1 MLRTRYLAA
10 AIAAAMVL
18 VTSTAQASEP
28 SPFDNVVVFGDSLS
42 DTGQFFSTSLNDYTK
57 FTTNPGE
64 VAVQLVAGTYGF
76 DLQPSRVN
84 GSDYAFGGSGVITD
98 DDGADPSIPT
108 ITQQVTDYL
117 GSSTHADPHSLY
129 MVWGGANDIFYHS
142 TQYGIGT
149 LFPGAGETLAQATTN
164 INAAA
169 TQEVALINQLKQAG
183 ANYIVVFNLPDIG
196 ATPSANANEA
206 FVPGIKNFLT
216 QVSQSY
222 NQILNA
228 GLGSHTLAVNTYA
241 LFGQIVADPAKYGF
255 TNINTPAC
263 TTSSSHDCDGSTL
276 VAPGADQTY
285 LFADGVHP
293 TTAAHAMLAQVVLSE
308 LAAPRQIS
316 LLGEAPLAATT
327 VQSGVLRDEMLK
339 DQDGATRRTFVNLD
353 YSQQRFDGSVN
364 APQTQSNNLNFTA
377 GVDTPF
383 NPNLSGGLALGVARN
398 NAGTSGGGGYQLKDY
413 SALGYLTWHL
423 GGGYLGGYAS
433 YGHSNFND
441 INRSFDVGAARIT
454 EGGET
459 DGNHRGVGLTG
470 GWLFDVSTLKT
481 GPFATVEWQD
491 INVGGYHEY
500 GDDATAMWFGDQRR
514 EALVSTLGWR
524 LQGKWQVS
532 NLAMAPYLELAWNH
546 DSKAD
551 AHEVSTGLNT
561 MNGSFA
567 LTGFVP
573 DKTWGTASIGLTA
586 QLTPNVS
593 SWIGYSGRFHDDNQ
607 KLNNYNMGF
616 KIAF

>member
-42 DTGQFFSTSLNDYTK
+42 DNGNFSSKLFPNGPTAR

-64 VAVQLVAGTYGF
+64 VAVELVAQHYGF
-76 DLQPSRVN
+76 TLAPSTS
-84 GSDYAFGGSGVITD
+84 GGTDYAWGGALAGTDTSEFGIPIPSTQHQL
-98 DDGADPSIPT
+98 DGYFAAT
-108 ITQQVTDYL
+108 
-117 GSSTHADPHSLY
+117 GGRADPHALY
-129 MVWGGANDIFYHS
+129 TFWIGANDLFGAIDANNANG
-142 TQYGIGT
+142 TATATTAAQAALNGIGR
-149 LFPGAGETLAQATTN
+149 LQN
-164 INAAA
+164 
-169 TQEVALINQLKQAG
+169 AG
-183 ANYIVVFNLPDIG
+183 ARYIVVFNIPDLSK
-196 ATPSANANEA
+196 TPSYNTSPQAASA
-206 FVPGIKNFLT
+206 GALT
-216 QVSQSY
+216 AVFN
-222 NQILNA
+222 NQLNA
-228 GLGSHTLAVNTYA
+228 GLAQLGIGIIPINAYA
-241 LFGQIVADPAKYGF
+241 LLNQVIADPTRYGF
-255 TNINTPAC
+255 TDVTHEACNSFSSILCTPA
-263 TTSSSHDCDGSTL
+263 SL
-276 VAPGADQTY
+276 VTPDAASQY

-551 AHEVSTGLNT
+551 AREVSTGLNT